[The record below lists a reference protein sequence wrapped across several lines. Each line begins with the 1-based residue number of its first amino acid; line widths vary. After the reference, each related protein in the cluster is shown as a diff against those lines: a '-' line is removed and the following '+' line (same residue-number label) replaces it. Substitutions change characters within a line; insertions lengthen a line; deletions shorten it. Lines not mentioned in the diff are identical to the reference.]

1 MHGKRIQNKL
11 IFFWMSHLSHPG
23 LLFNRR
29 ESSLTLIVPGDSLQC
44 SLLLKSEVP
53 SHLSTMPLSLFNSIK
68 MKKCELKSCKKIHN
82 LSSHFKVIKFCFE
95 IFNSDQ
101 S

>member
-1 MHGKRIQNKL
+1 MSLHAISVFDKVQNEALKKL
-11 IFFWMSHLSHPG
+11 Y
-23 LLFNRR
+23 
-29 ESSLTLIVPGDSLQC
+29 
-44 SLLLKSEVP
+44 LKSTINSYRAGWFFEVFTFVEKWSI
-53 SHLSTMPLSLFNSIK
+53 SHLSTALSIFNSIR
-68 MKKCELKSCKKIHN
+68 MKKCELKSCKNIHN